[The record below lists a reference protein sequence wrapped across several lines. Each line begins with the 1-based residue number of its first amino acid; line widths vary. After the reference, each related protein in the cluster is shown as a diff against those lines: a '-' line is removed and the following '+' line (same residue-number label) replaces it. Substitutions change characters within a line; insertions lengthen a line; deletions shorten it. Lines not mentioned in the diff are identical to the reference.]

1 MPELHDLTAAEAAR
15 RIRAGSLTATALVEA
30 CLRRIDAIEPAVGAW
45 VHLDREGALATA
57 RARDAEAAAGR
68 WMGALHGVPVALK
81 DIFDAA
87 GYVTTAGA
95 PPFAHRR
102 PTVDAASVTRLRAA
116 GAVVMGK
123 VTTTAFALMDPTATR
138 NPWHREHTPGGS
150 SAGSAAAVGGRM
162 VPLALGS
169 QTVGSTLRPAVFCGA
184 VGFKATHGRISAAG
198 VVPLCWSTDHVGMF
212 SRSVEDAA
220 LALGVLAGHDA
231 ADPLSLAQPVEAYA
245 SDLAAADPSVPPRI
259 GVLRELVD
267 RAEPEYSKHLRSVVD
282 RLAAAGA
289 TIVSQRLPASFA
301 PIHDQGQVV
310 VRSEAA
316 AFHAEMFARHAA
328 EYPPKLREAL
338 EEGRRF
344 TAMQYL
350 AARDALRRFRA
361 DMAPLAASVDAMLSP
376 VAPGAAPH
384 GLGSTGDAW
393 FCAPWSFSGMPSIA
407 FPSGLAGNGLPIGV
421 QLTSGVL
428 AERRLLQA
436 AAWCERVLA
445 FAESPRA

>member
-1 MPELHDLTAAEAAR
+1 MPELFDLTAAEAAR

-30 CLRRIDAIEPAVGAW
+30 CLRRIDALEPGVGAW
-45 VHLDREGALATA
+45 VHLDRDGALATA
-57 RARDAEAAAGR
+57 RTHDAEAAAGR

-102 PTVDAASVTRLRAA
+102 PAADAASVTRLRAQ
-116 GAVVMGK
+116 GAIVMGK
-123 VTTTAFALMDPTATR
+123 VTTTPFALMDPTATR

-169 QTVGSTLRPAVFCGA
+169 QTVGSTLRPAAFCGA

-198 VVPLCWSTDHVGMF
+198 VVPLCWSTDHVGIF
-212 SRSVEDAA
+212 GRSVEDAA
-220 LALGVLAGHDA
+220 LALSVLAGHDP
-231 ADPLSLAQPVEAYA
+231 ADPLALAQPVEGYA
-245 SDLAAADPSVPPRI
+245 EDLAAADPAVPPRLGI
-259 GVLRELVD
+259 LRELVD
-267 RAEPEYSKHLRSVVD
+267 RAEPEYAKHLEAVAQ
-282 RLAAAGA
+282 RLVGAGA
-289 TIVSQRLPASFA
+289 TIVTQRLPASFTGL
-301 PIHDQGQVV
+301 HEQGQVV
-310 VRSEAA
+310 VRAEAA

-328 EYPPKLREAL
+328 EYPPRLREAL

-344 TAMQYL
+344 SAMQYL
-350 AARDALRRFRA
+350 AAREALRRFRA
-361 DMAPLAASVDAMLSP
+361 EMAPLAASVDAMLSP

-407 FPSGLAGNGLPIGV
+407 IPSGLAGNGLPLGL
-421 QLTSGVL
+421 QLTAGVL
-428 AERRLLQA
+428 AERRLFQA
-436 AAWCERVLA
+436 AAWCERVLG
-445 FAESPRA
+445 FAEAPRA